1 MARFA
6 KGSRA
11 LAISDR
17 SGAAFP
23 YKEMVKEWNGSFVHV
38 SEFEPKQPQLEPKP
52 IGGDGVA
59 LLNVRPDRTEF
70 PTPDFLPNNP
80 FSITNGTKKMTV
92 SFPDYSTEEQG
103 GELNYVRFQ
112 GVKTPVGAR
121 SIEQIELS
129 STLNANISSTA
140 TSITLSAGDGSFYL
154 PSNSFVVIEKVN
166 SETGRY
172 ENEVVSYE
180 TATIHIATGI
190 VTLNNCVRGT
200 AAPFRGETF
209 SNTTASSHL
218 AGAKVFGCRLASI
231 DPDTVVT
238 GAQPATIQQ
247 YNRFTITFD
256 SNSTSTATG
265 GGLQCTVGPLNDRS

>member
-1 MARFA
+1 MSKYAIG
-6 KGSRA
+6 KHSK
-11 LAISDR
+11 AISDR
-17 SGAAFP
+17 SGMEFP

-70 PTPDFLPNNP
+70 PTADFLPNDP

-92 SFPDYSTEEQG
+92 SFPDYSTEAQG

-172 ENEVVSYE
+172 ENEVVFYE
-180 TATIHIATGI
+180 TATINIDTSI

>member
-1 MARFA
+1 MSKYAIG
-6 KGSRA
+6 KHSK
-11 LAISDR
+11 AISDR
-17 SGAAFP
+17 SGMEFP

-70 PTPDFLPNNP
+70 PTADFLPNDP

-92 SFPDYSTEEQG
+92 SFPDYSTEAQG

>member
-23 YKEMVKEWNGSFVHV
+23 YREMVQEWTGAWVHT
-38 SEFEPKQPQLEPKP
+38 SEFEPKQPQLKP
-52 IGGDGVA
+52 HPVGADPQG
-59 LLNVRPDRTEF
+59 LLHARPARVEF
-70 PTPDFLPNNP
+70 PVQDILPNNP
-80 FSITNGTKKMTV
+80 FSITNGNKIMTV
-92 SFPDYSTEEQG
+92 SFPDYSTEAQG

-129 STLNANISSTA
+129 STLNANISATA

-154 PSNSFVVIEKVN
+154 EPISYIVIEKIN
-166 SETGRY
+166 SVTGLY
-172 ENEVVSYE
+172 ENEVVYYE
-180 TATIHIATGI
+180 SVSIDVGTSVA
-190 VTLNNCVRGT
+190 TLNNCVRGT
-200 AAPFRGETF
+200 AARFRGTTF

-218 AGAKVFGCRLASI
+218 AGAKVFGARAASI

-238 GAQPATIQQ
+238 GAQPATIEQ
-247 YNRFTITFD
+247 YNRFTVNMIQ
-256 SNSTSTATG
+256 NSTSTEIG
-265 GGLQCTVGPLNDRS
+265 GGFQCTIGPVNDRA

>member
-1 MARFA
+1 MSKYATG
-6 KGSRA
+6 KHSK
-11 LAISDR
+11 AISDR
-17 SGAAFP
+17 SGMEFP
-23 YKEMVKEWNGSFVHV
+23 YREMVREWNGSFVHYT
-38 SEFEPKQPQLEPKP
+38 EYEPKQPQLEPKP

-80 FSITNGTKKMTV
+80 FSITNGNKIMTV
-92 SFPDYSTEEQG
+92 SFPDYSTEAQG

-129 STLNANISSTA
+129 STLNADISATD

-154 PSNSFVVIEKVN
+154 EPISYIVIEKIN
-166 SETGRY
+166 SVTGLY
-172 ENEVVSYE
+172 ENEVVYYE
-180 TATIHIATGI
+180 SVSINLGTSV

-200 AAPFRGETF
+200 AARFRGTTF

-218 AGAKVFGCRLASI
+218 AGAKVFGARAASI

-238 GAQPATIQQ
+238 GAQPPTIDQ
-247 YNRFTITFD
+247 YNRFTVTMIQ
-256 SNSTSTATG
+256 NSTSTEIG
-265 GGLQCTVGPLNDRS
+265 GGFQCTVGPVNDRA